1 MTPSA
6 RRLSLAPDEL
16 VDLDDARGTVI
27 RVARGRVWLTQYGD
41 PVDHVLDAGDSWAV
55 ERNGRTIV
63 QAQESTLIDVSGPAA
78 ERAIVPVATAV
89 EAAHASDWIDRVAN
103 SWFARRRTPYY

>member
-1 MTPSA
+1 MRQSL
-6 RRLSLAPDEL
+6 RRLALAPHQL

-27 RVARGRVWLTQYGD
+27 RVARGRIWLTQYGD
-41 PVDHVLDAGDSWAV
+41 PVDHVLAAGDAWAV

-78 ERAIVPVATAV
+78 ARRIVPVATPIEPV
-89 EAAHASDWIDRVAN
+89 RAADWIARVAN
-103 SWFARRRTPYY
+103 GWLARRFVPYV

>member
-1 MTPSA
+1 MHPA
-6 RRLSLAPDEL
+6 LRRLALAPDQL

-27 RVARGRVWLTQYGD
+27 RVARGRIWLTQYGD
-41 PVDHVLDAGDSWAV
+41 PVDHVLGAGDVWAV

-78 ERAIVPVATAV
+78 ARPIVPVAAPI
-89 EAAHASDWIDRVAN
+89 EPARAADWIERVAN
-103 SWFARRRTPYY
+103 GRLGRRFVPYL